1 MPDGRSYLSSFLETF
16 PYHDFGLPPFQSP
29 SPQLQKSQIY
39 ARATAHEQDSSMVL
53 LDKRVAGPTV
63 LKVLWHLATSRRF
76 HDPPF
81 SWGDKES
88 FWLAFELSQRPYRF
102 SDWAASVVSKP
113 EDLNEHKNTLCGSLA
128 QFMPFEAEA
137 TATLLFV
144 NGGEIIDLVESVGDM
159 ASNTTNWTER
169 GQAAIQRV
177 PRFVTP
183 RHKRRAA
190 MSMASRG
197 MLDQTCLI
205 DQGATDLN
213 PAFIAILERRI
224 HMVQDIAQSIPW
236 S

>member
-1 MPDGRSYLSSFLETF
+1 MSKTRRWFSLTSASLAPQCSKSSGT
-16 PYHDFGLPPFQSP
+16 
-29 SPQLQKSQIY
+29 
-39 ARATAHEQDSSMVL
+39 
-53 LDKRVAGPTV
+53 
-63 LKVLWHLATSRRF
+63 RRF